1 MCKYFMECE
10 NRPMEMNGGWLRRVK
25 PEKATRI
32 RLGIL
37 VCDDVQLQ
45 PFLAAKRGSSTS
57 HVETSEKGL
66 AGTTWRW
73 MNA

>member
-1 MCKYFMECE
+1 MAGGCE
-10 NRPMEMNGGWLRRVK
+10 GSRLKERHAL
-25 PEKATRI
+25 

-66 AGTTWRW
+66 AGET
-73 MNA
+73 